1 MNIESPTNSFR
12 GSGNDITLQ
21 QCNDLMNFVKSGY
34 PVVLGDKLIS
44 EGSVDTTKVDNSSY
58 MYKFL
63 SEAISYD
70 NVMSVSQLK
79 ENQNKISFYTTL
91 AKPEIQFTAGGKP
104 PEAPRDGHATW
115 ERK

>member
-1 MNIESPTNSFR
+1 
-12 GSGNDITLQ
+12 
-21 QCNDLMNFVKSGY
+21 
-34 PVVLGDKLIS
+34 
-44 EGSVDTTKVDNSSY
+44 

-70 NVMSVSQLK
+70 NVVSVSQLR

-104 PEAPRDGHATW
+104 PEAPRDGHATGK
-115 ERK
+115 EIKDESGTAISSYNYLNGELVCQFSIKNDSAVLPASTRYDCKLYLI